1 MNKFFHV
8 FSSVSLVVFLG
19 IIMLLV
25 HPFGM
30 AMPSMA
36 EKILMGMAILLF
48 GVIAVFLWGE
58 REQDERAIFH
68 ARMVD
73 RIAFLVCAGG
83 LLLVSAY
90 DVFTYMYDTRLL
102 LILAI
107 AVLVKVI
114 GHWHASR
121 HL

>member
-1 MNKFFHV
+1 MNKFVHLFSV
-8 FSSVSLVVFLG
+8 FSLIGFLG
-19 IIMLLV
+19 VIAFLV
-25 HPFGM
+25 RSFGM
-30 AMPSMA
+30 ATPSMV
-36 EKILMGMAILLF
+36 EKILMGVAILLF
-48 GVIAVFLWGE
+48 GVVTVFFWRE
-58 REQDERAIFH
+58 NEQDERAIFH
-68 ARMVD
+68 TRLVD

-114 GHWHASR
+114 GHWHAAK

>member
-1 MNKFFHV
+1 MNKFLRL
-8 FSSVSLVVFLG
+8 FSTVSLIVFFG
-19 IIMLLV
+19 IIGLLV

-30 AMPSMA
+30 AMPSTI
-36 EKILMGMAILLF
+36 EKILMGTAILLF

-68 ARMVD
+68 ARLVD

-107 AVLVKVI
+107 AVLVKVV
-114 GHWHASR
+114 GHWHAKR